1 LSNYCKW
8 CIITIEIN
16 FYGENMSILERIG
29 TTLKLLGHEI
39 TLEYITGFTTDDN
52 LQALSDGEANKIY
65 VKTKTVVGDIPE
77 SVQVSHIIHEILE
90 SINMKI
96 DGYFFGEEGDQKE
109 QRISILAEVITQ
121 LLYDNFNDTPL
132 QEETM

>member
-1 LSNYCKW
+1 
-8 CIITIEIN
+8 
-16 FYGENMSILERIG
+16 MSILERIG

-65 VKTKTVVGDIPE
+65 VKTKTIVGDIPE
-77 SVQVSHIIHEILE
+77 SVQVAHIIHEILE
-90 SINMKI
+90 SINMKM

-109 QRISILAEVITQ
+109 QRISILAEIITQ